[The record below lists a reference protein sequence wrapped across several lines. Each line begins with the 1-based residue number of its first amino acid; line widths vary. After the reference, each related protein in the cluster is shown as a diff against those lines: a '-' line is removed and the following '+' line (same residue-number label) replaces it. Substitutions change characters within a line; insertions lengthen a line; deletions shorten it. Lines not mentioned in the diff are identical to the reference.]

1 MTETWIR
8 VRLGAERLELF
19 RGDEQVASYPV
30 STAENGP
37 GETFGSE
44 CTPRGKHTIHAKI
57 GEGAPIGAVFVGRKA
72 TGEICTAERYRQ
84 EPERDWI
91 LTRILWL
98 SGCEAER
105 NRYGDV
111 DTLRRYIYIHG
122 SPDEVSME
130 RRGSRGCIRMRNA
143 DVIELFERVSEG
155 ARVQIEG

>member
-8 VRLGAERLELF
+8 VRIGAERLELF
-19 RGDEQVASYPV
+19 RGDEQAASYPI

-44 CTPRGKHTIHAKI
+44 STPRGEHTIHAKI

-72 TGEICTAERYRQ
+72 TGEICTAERYGD

-98 SGCEAER
+98 TGCEPER
-105 NRYGDV
+105 NRHGDV
-111 DTLRRYIYIHG
+111 DTLRRHIYIHG
-122 SPDEVSME
+122 SPDVTME

-155 ARVQIEG
+155 ARVQIEE

>member
-44 CTPRGKHTIHAKI
+44 CTPRGEHTIHAKI
-57 GEGAPIGAVFVGRKA
+57 GEGAPPGAVFVGRKA
-72 TGEICTAERYRQ
+72 TGEICTAERYRE

-122 SPDEVSME
+122 SPDEVSVE

-143 DVIELFERVSEG
+143 DVIELFDRVSEG

>member
-98 SGCEAER
+98 SGCEVER

-122 SPDEVSME
+122 SPDEVSVE

-155 ARVQIEG
+155 ARVQIEE

>member
-8 VRLGAERLELF
+8 VRLGAQRLDLF
-19 RGDEQVASYPV
+19 EGNEPVASYPV
-30 STAENGP
+30 STAESGP

-44 CTPRGKHTIHAKI
+44 CTPRGEHTVHAKI
-57 GEGAPIGAVFVGRKA
+57 GDGEPIGSVFVGRKA
-72 TGEICTAERYRQ
+72 TGEICTAERHRD

-98 SGCEAER
+98 SGSEPGR
-105 NRYGDV
+105 NRHGDV

-122 SPDEVSME
+122 SPDDVATM
-130 RRGSRGCIRMRNA
+130 RGSRGCIRMRNV

-155 ARVQIEG
+155 ARVQIDE